1 MDHTKTA
8 VDVFDK
14 RAEIYAAKFMET
26 STYHDSFNQFCNAL
40 RLKADVLELACGPG
54 NITKYLLSVRPD
66 LRLVATDLSPN
77 MLAIAGR
84 NNPRATCRIMDCR
97 NVAVEPITYDGVLCG
112 FGLPY
117 LSKEEAVKLIAD
129 VSCILKREGV
139 FYISTMEDDYSKS
152 GIEKS
157 SQGDEVY
164 MHYHEED
171 YLVEAILRNG
181 LKVLHMQ
188 RVDYRGDNGVKT
200 TDLII
205 IAGKQ

>member
-1 MDHTKTA
+1 M
-8 VDVFDK
+8 
-14 RAEIYAAKFMET
+14 
-26 STYHDSFNQFCNAL
+26 
-40 RLKADVLELACGPG
+40 
-54 NITKYLLSVRPD
+54 
-66 LRLVATDLSPN
+66 
-77 MLAIAGR
+77 
-84 NNPRATCRIMDCR
+84 
-97 NVAVEPITYDGVLCG
+97 
-112 FGLPY
+112 
-117 LSKEEAVKLIAD
+117 
-129 VSCILKREGV
+129 